1 MKTYITTSTTS
12 TTGYAIVDNGITT
25 DINATDPKNERIL
38 KLPENSSN
46 RKWYSADKVDKGQNE
61 LTFKASIKLGG
72 RHIKPSKEEWTM
84 YLTDEEKDQLEA
96 LKELA
101 TKRMN
106 DPIEKAKRA
115 LEQAR
120 KEYEAL
126 LEKQQ
131 ADAIEAVESMDLD
144 DELGELED

>member
-12 TTGYAIVDNGITT
+12 TTGYAIVDNGVTT

-46 RKWYSADKVDKGQNE
+46 RKWYSADKVDKGQVE
-61 LTFKASIKLGG
+61 LTFKASVKLGSK
-72 RHIKPSKEEWTM
+72 HMKPSKEDWTM
-84 YLTDEEKDQLEA
+84 YLTDEEKDELEA
-96 LKELA
+96 LKEQA

-126 LEKQQ
+126 LAKALE
-131 ADAIEAVESMDLD
+131 DREALTE
-144 DELGELED
+144 ELGELED